1 MDGLPGSAS
10 IAAISLLVISE
21 WMSWRGARDGSDMFA
36 SFVSDDPR
44 DCGLDAGQKRRRMS
58 RRGTEPQAR
67 RPAEPKAEGD
77 ALAAFARHR
86 KVGVMGARYV
96 DRPEQKAD

>member
-1 MDGLPGSAS
+1 
-10 IAAISLLVISE
+10 
-21 WMSWRGARDGSDMFA
+21 
-36 SFVSDDPR
+36 
-44 DCGLDAGQKRRRMS
+44 MS

-67 RPAEPKAEGD
+67 RPAEPKAEGE